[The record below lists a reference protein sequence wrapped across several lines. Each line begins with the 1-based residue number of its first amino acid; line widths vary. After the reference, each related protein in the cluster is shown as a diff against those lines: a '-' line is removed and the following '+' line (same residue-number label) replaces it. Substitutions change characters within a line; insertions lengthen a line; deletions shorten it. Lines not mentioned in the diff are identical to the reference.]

1 MSGKGLKGVNFGD
14 KQISK
19 NSFYKNKNLFKIDDI
34 DFNKILVSK
43 KEPYGKKIH
52 RNTLLDIIMMSLDH
66 YV

>member
-1 MSGKGLKGVNFGD
+1 MSGKGVKSVNFGD

>member
-1 MSGKGLKGVNFGD
+1 MSGKGVKGVNFGD

-19 NSFYKNKNLFKIDDI
+19 ISFYKNKNLFKIDDI